1 MNRFFLGLAIA
12 TLTMPQIS
20 FSQDAGSKSDLVA
33 AINKLS
39 QRDVSL
45 VGSIDEEMQEQPDV
59 GGGIAGGMQR
69 IVMSSMSGGAS
80 AEYQGDVE
88 VMASKSGELVVASKE
103 DLPGIK
109 VYKSGE
115 EVLCLQAHT
124 KEAYTTTKMM
134 SNLAKL
140 VDWNALGSAVEAAS
154 KVRSSVKGKN
164 TEFRVVLDSEFIP
177 VETPAL
183 PPGLAAAGLPNI
195 KIQMANPMIPTVVEF
210 TATFTMNATKEI
222 VGIEYSLQYNDPMKA
237 MMANAMKGGG
247 GAAIVQFGGGPGKQA
262 KAAKPDGEA
271 DLGKLIVYDF
281 DVAAKPSDKVTE
293 FVNQAKTMLKN
304 RK

>member
-1 MNRFFLGLAIA
+1 MNRFFLGLALA
-12 TLTMPQIS
+12 TLSMPQIS

-45 VGSIDEEMQEQPDV
+45 VGSIDEETQEPPDV
-59 GGGIAGGMQR
+59 GGFAAGMQR
-69 IVMSSMSGGAS
+69 IVISNASGGPS
-80 AEYQGDVE
+80 EEYRGDVE
-88 VMASKSGELVVASKE
+88 VMAAKSGELVVASKE

-115 EVLCLQAHT
+115 DVLCLQAHT
-124 KEAYTTTKMM
+124 KEAYTTTKLM

-140 VDWNALGSAVEAAS
+140 VDWSALGNAVESAS

-183 PPGLAAAGLPNI
+183 PPGLAAAGIPNI
-195 KIQMANPMIPTVVEF
+195 KIQMANPMIPTIVEF

-237 MMANAMKGGG
+237 IMANAMKGGG
-247 GAAIVQFGGGPGKQA
+247 AAAVVQFGGGPGKPA

-281 DVAAKPSDKVTE
+281 DVASKPSEKVTE

>member
-1 MNRFFLGLAIA
+1 MNRFFLGLAFA
-12 TLTMPQIS
+12 TLSVPQIS

-45 VGSIDEEMQEQPDV
+45 VGSIDEETQEQP
-59 GGGIAGGMQR
+59 GAGGIAGGMQR
-69 IVMSSMSGGAS
+69 IVISSMSGGPS

-88 VMASKSGELVVASKE
+88 VMAAKSGELVVTSKE

-124 KEAYTTTKMM
+124 KEAYTTTKLM
-134 SNLAKL
+134 SNLTKL
-140 VDWNALGSAVEAAS
+140 VDWTALSSAVESAS

-164 TEFRVVLDSEFIP
+164 TEFRVVLDSEFLP
-177 VETPAL
+177 VETLAL
-183 PPGLAAAGLPNI
+183 PPGLAAAGIPNI
-195 KIQMANPMIPTVVEF
+195 KIQMANPMIPTVLEF
-210 TATFTMNATKEI
+210 TATFTMNAAKEV

-237 MMANAMKGGG
+237 IKANAMKGGG
-247 GAAIVQFGGGPGKQA
+247 GAAIVQFGAGP
-262 KAAKPDGEA
+262 AKPIKQPKQDGEA

-281 DVAAKPSDKVTE
+281 DVAAKPSEKVTE
-293 FVNQAKTMLKN
+293 FVNQAKAMLKN

>member
-1 MNRFFLGLAIA
+1 MNRFFLGLAFA
-12 TLTMPQIS
+12 TLSMPQIS

-45 VGSIDEEMQEQPDV
+45 VGSIDEELQEQPDV

-69 IVMSSMSGGAS
+69 IVISSMSGGS
-80 AEYQGDVE
+80 PEEYRGDVE
-88 VMASKSGELVVASKE
+88 VMSAKSGELVVTSKE

-124 KEAYTTTKMM
+124 KEAYTTAKLM

-140 VDWNALGSAVEAAS
+140 VDWNALGSAVESAS

-177 VETPAL
+177 DETPPL

-195 KIQMANPMIPTVVEF
+195 KIGNPMIPTVVEF
-210 TATFTMNATKEI
+210 TATFTMNAAKEI

-237 MMANAMKGGG
+237 IMANAMKGGG

-281 DVAAKPSDKVTE
+281 DVAAKPSEKVSE
-293 FVNQAKTMLKN
+293 FVSQAKAMLKK

>member
-1 MNRFFLGLAIA
+1 MNRFFLGLAFA
-12 TLTMPQIS
+12 TLSMPHIS

-33 AINKLS
+33 AINKLA

-45 VGSIDEEMQEQPDV
+45 VGSIEEETQEQQG

-69 IVMSSMSGGAS
+69 IVITSASGGS
-80 AEYQGDVE
+80 SEEYQGDVE
-88 VMASKSGELVVASKE
+88 VLATKSSELVVTSKE

-115 EVLCLQAHT
+115 DVLCLQAHT
-124 KEAYTTTKMM
+124 KEAFTATKLM

-140 VDWNALGSAVEAAS
+140 VDWTALGSAVESAS

-177 VETPAL
+177 VEAPAL

-195 KIQMANPMIPTVVEF
+195 KIQMANPMIPTVVEL
-210 TATFTMNATKEI
+210 TATFTVNAAKEI
-222 VGIEYSLQYNDPMKA
+222 IGIEYSLQYNDPMKA

-247 GAAIVQFGGGPGKQA
+247 GAAIVQFGGGPGKPAKQA
-262 KAAKPDGEA
+262 KPEGEP

-281 DVAAKPSDKVTE
+281 DVAAKPSEKVTE
-293 FVNQAKTMLKN
+293 FVNQAKSMLKN